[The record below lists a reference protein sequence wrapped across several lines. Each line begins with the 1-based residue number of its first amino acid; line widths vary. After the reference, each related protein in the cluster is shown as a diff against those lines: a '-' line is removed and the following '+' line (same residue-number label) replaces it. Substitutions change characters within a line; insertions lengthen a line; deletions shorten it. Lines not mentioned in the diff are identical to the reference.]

1 MPWRS
6 RQMDFIF
13 CPQNTFY
20 IKKSLWNEVQDTYFE
35 KKNMRDFIWI
45 LVLLKNIVL
54 FNFLY

>member
-1 MPWRS
+1 
-6 RQMDFIF
+6 MDFIF